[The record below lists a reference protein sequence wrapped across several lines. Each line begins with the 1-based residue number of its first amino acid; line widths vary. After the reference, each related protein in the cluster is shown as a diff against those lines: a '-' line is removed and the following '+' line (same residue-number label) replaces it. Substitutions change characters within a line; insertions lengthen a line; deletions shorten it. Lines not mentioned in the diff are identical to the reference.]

1 MARPTSGYNV
11 ACFLV
16 SERNDPPSV
25 PTLNNPSDQQGASS
39 TTPVFSWA
47 PSTDPE
53 DEAITYDVEVKDST
67 GAVVGSVT
75 GVSGTV
81 TSIST
86 QLENRATYS
95 WRARAT
101 DASGA
106 SSEWSPENSF
116 TVNAPVDDPE
126 VIVNGGGCQS
136 SSAPGTGSLIA
147 LGLGLVTL
155 VRRRRR

>member
-1 MARPTSGYNV
+1 M

-25 PTLNNPSDQQGASS
+25 PTLNNPSDNMSATT

-53 DEAITYDVEVKDST
+53 DEAITYEIEVKSAD
-67 GAVVGSVT
+67 GAIVGTVT

-86 QLENRATYS
+86 ELMNRATYT

-101 DASGA
+101 DRSGL
-106 SSEWSPENSF
+106 SSAFSADNTF
-116 TVNAPVDDPE
+116 TVNAPTDEPE
-126 VIVNGGGCQS
+126 VVINGGGCQS
-136 SSAPGTGSLIA
+136 SSAPGAGSLIV

-155 VRRRRR
+155 LRRRRR